1 MAKRIFFFLY
11 LFLIWLGLTW
21 SLDTQEVIAG
31 LIIVTIASFL
41 FSGMM
46 PEELVK
52 IINPLRLFWLILY
65 IPVFTF
71 YVIKANFDVAYRVF
85 HPDLPIKPGIVK
97 VKTKLKTNLARTFLA
112 NSITLTPGTLTIDM
126 VDDILYI
133 HWINITSVDQMEET
147 KIIVE
152 KFERF
157 LWRIFE

>member
-1 MAKRIFFFLY
+1 MAKRIFFFVY

-31 LIIVTIASFL
+31 LIFVTIASFL
-41 FSGMM
+41 FSGMIQ
-46 PEELVK
+46 EELVK
-52 IINPLRLFWLILY
+52 MLNPVRLFWLILY
-65 IPVFTF
+65 IPVFAF

-85 HPDLPIKPGIVK
+85 HPNLPIKPGIVK
-97 VKTKLKTNLARTFLA
+97 VKTKLKTDIARTFLA
-112 NSITLTPGTLTIDM
+112 NSITLTPGTLTIDV
-126 VDDILYI
+126 VDDIMYI

-157 LWRIFE
+157 LRRIFE

>member
-1 MAKRIFFFLY
+1 MAKRIFFFVY

-31 LIIVTIASFL
+31 LIFVTIASFL
-41 FSGMM
+41 FSGMIQ
-46 PEELVK
+46 EELVK
-52 IINPLRLFWLILY
+52 IINPVRLFWLILY

-71 YVIKANFDVAYRVF
+71 YVIKANCDVAYRVF

-97 VKTKLKTNLARTFLA
+97 VKTKLKTDLARTFLA